1 MVVMTRRP
9 TGRFALRLLAALG
22 LAVDAYV
29 HLDLAGQ
36 YTGNV
41 GSGLSQATVFRVEA
55 VVAIVAAV
63 LAVAT
68 ARRVAQAA
76 VLVVA
81 GSAVAA
87 VLLYRYVDIGAIGP
101 LPDMYEPAWYA
112 AKTISAVAEGI
123 AAITAVLTLSPP
135 RRWLRRGQGR

>member
-1 MVVMTRRP
+1 MTVMTRHL
-9 TGRFALRLLAALG
+9 TGMFAVRLLTALG

-29 HLDLAGQ
+29 HLELAGQ
-36 YTGNV
+36 YSGNV

-55 VVAIVAAV
+55 AVAIVAAV

-68 ARRVAQAA
+68 ARRVAQAV

-81 GSAVAA
+81 GSALIA

-101 LPDMYEPAWYA
+101 LPDMYEPTWYT

-123 AAITAVLTLSPP
+123 ATITAALTLT
-135 RRWLRRGQGR
+135 RGRTTPAAAAR